1 MSVYEVAPLQV
12 DRVDVVVKYLGEGH
26 ARATHH
32 FHQGTTD
39 LQNLD
44 FQNIRDRVRE
54 CLDGNRDEYYD
65 LEVLLACPPGKYDP
79 RDAFPM
85 LIQQGFE
92 SLAMERL
99 SECVNSRTHTL
110 HLEAVIAYKPYWGGP
125 MPAPAGLCV
134 GGNQHLSAHGHE
146 ANQEAGAVHDYAD
159 ESDVYGKIYEQLPH
173 DHLRKQTKR
182 ELPSKKDHIG
192 YQLLYAADAGCVGCI
207 EYLLS
212 HGVVDVNY
220 KSLTTGWTA
229 LDCAHDK
236 KHADAMQLLHSRG
249 GKYNTMDPPQD
260 EGD

>member
-1 MSVYEVAPLQV
+1 MSSVYEVAPLQV

-92 SLAMERL
+92 TLAMERL
-99 SECVNSRTHTL
+99 SECVNSHTHT
-110 HLEAVIAYKPYWGGP
+110 HLA
-125 MPAPAGLCV
+125 
-134 GGNQHLSAHGHE
+134 
-146 ANQEAGAVHDYAD
+146 
-159 ESDVYGKIYEQLPH
+159 
-173 DHLRKQTKR
+173 
-182 ELPSKKDHIG
+182 
-192 YQLLYAADAGCVGCI
+192 
-207 EYLLS
+207 
-212 HGVVDVNY
+212 
-220 KSLTTGWTA
+220 
-229 LDCAHDK
+229 
-236 KHADAMQLLHSRG
+236 SRG
-249 GKYNTMDPPQD
+249 SDSLQTILGWSNASPSRPVRWRQPASKCTWT
-260 EGD
+260 